1 MPRVPHPIESESYE
15 ILRRRVD
22 TTGLGPL
29 SRAVVE
35 RLVHTTADPTW
46 AGDLLV
52 DEQALAAGRRA
63 LADGAAVIADV
74 RMVAVGI
81 TSRPA
86 AVVAETTGGIEEF
99 VRKAPIGAVWAIGQD
114 VSIVTELVERCR
126 SGEIRPALVI
136 ALPAGFVGAV
146 EAKRAVREL
155 GVPALTNRG
164 ERGGAALATA
174 AVNALLYL

>member
-1 MPRVPHPIESESYE
+1 MARVRHPIEQESYR
-15 ILRRRVD
+15 ILRSRVD
-22 TTGLGPL
+22 TSGLPVL

-35 RLVHTTADPTW
+35 RLVHTTADPSW

-52 DEQALAAGRRA
+52 DERALESGRRA
-63 LADGAAVIADV
+63 LTSGVPLITDV
-74 RMVAVGI
+74 RMVAAGV

-86 AVVAETTGGIEEF
+86 HIAAETEGGIGALAGQYPQGAVFALGQDFAAVAELAGLC
-99 VRKAPIGAVWAIGQD
+99 ASGA
-114 VSIVTELVERCR
+114 L
-126 SGEIRPALVI
+126 RPALVI

-146 EAKRAVREL
+146 EAKRALRES

-174 AVNALLYL
+174 AVNALLYA

>member
-1 MPRVPHPIESESYE
+1 VQRVPHPIESESYG
-15 ILRRRVD
+15 ILRGRVD
-22 TTGLGPL
+22 RSGLGPL
-29 SRAVVE
+29 ARAVVE

-52 DEQALAAGRRA
+52 DEQALAEGKRA
-63 LADGAAVIADV
+63 LTAGAPAVADV

-86 AVVAETTGGIEEF
+86 TVIADVGGGLAEVARTT
-99 VRKAPIGAVWAIGQD
+99 PDGAVWAIGQD
-114 VSIVTELVERCR
+114 VSIVTELVELC
-126 SGEIRPALVI
+126 STGLVRPALVI

-146 EAKRAVREL
+146 EAKRAVRDL
-155 GVPALTNRG
+155 GVACLTNRG

-174 AVNALLYL
+174 AVNALLYS

>member
-1 MPRVPHPIESESYE
+1 VPHPIESESYD

-63 LADGAAVIADV
+63 LADGAPVIADV

-81 TSRPA
+81 TSRA
-86 AVVAETTGGIEEF
+86 VTVVAETPGGLGEL
-99 VRKAPIGAVWAIGQD
+99 VRTAPAGAVWAIGQD
-114 VSIVTELVERCR
+114 VSIVTELVGHCR
-126 SGEIRPALVI
+126 SGAVRPALVI

>member
-22 TTGLGPL
+22 TGGLGPL

-52 DEQALAAGRRA
+52 DEQALAAGRQA
-63 LADGAAVIADV
+63 LADGAPVVTDV

-86 AVVAETTGGIEEF
+86 MVVAETAGGVEEF
-99 VRKAPIGAVWAIGQD
+99 VRKAPVGAVWAIGQD
-114 VSIVTELVERCR
+114 VSIVTELVASCR
-126 SGEIRPALVI
+126 AGEIRPALVI

>member
-1 MPRVPHPIESESYE
+1 
-15 ILRRRVD
+15 
-22 TTGLGPL
+22 
-29 SRAVVE
+29 VVE

-52 DEQALAAGRRA
+52 DEQALAAGRQA
-63 LADGAAVIADV
+63 LADGAPVIADV

-86 AVVAETTGGIEEF
+86 TVIAETTGGIQEF
-99 VRKAPIGAVWAIGQD
+99 MRKAPAGAVWAIGQD
-114 VSIVTELVERCR
+114 VSIVTELAARCR
-126 SGEIRPALVI
+126 AGEIRPALVI

-146 EAKRAVREL
+146 EAKRAIRES
-155 GVPALTNRG
+155 GVPTLTNRG

>member
-1 MPRVPHPIESESYE
+1 MQRVPHPIESESYG
-15 ILRRRVD
+15 ILRGRVD
-22 TTGLGPL
+22 TSGLGPL
-29 SRAVVE
+29 SQAVVE

-52 DEQALAAGRRA
+52 DEHALAVGKHA
-63 LADGAAVIADV
+63 LADGAPIVVDV

-86 AVVAETTGGIEEF
+86 TVVADVDGGLAEVAHTTPG
-99 VRKAPIGAVWAIGQD
+99 GAVWAIGQD
-114 VSIVTELVERCR
+114 VSIVTELVDLCAA
-126 SGEIRPALVI
+126 GLVRPALVI

-155 GVPALTNRG
+155 GVACLTNRG

-174 AVNALLYL
+174 AVNALLYA